1 MHGIIFPYMEKKIH
15 GSLLN
20 DRSMSLEC
28 LKLALKLSEM
38 AVIAWLD
45 LKTDALHL
53 QSSNL
58 NGGVMYQLSFN
69 ILQLDFARVHIVV
82 DNLK

>member
-1 MHGIIFPYMEKKIH
+1 MEKNFH
-15 GSLLN
+15 ESLLS
-20 DRSMSLEC
+20 DLLMTLGCS
-28 LKLALKLSEM
+28 KFALNVSEM
-38 AVIAWLD
+38 AIIAWLD

-82 DNLK
+82 DNLKNP